1 MTHPLDAFIDQIVQA
16 AEKRGDFDDLAGAG
30 KPQVHPENP
39 ADAVLNRHT
48 KKADAKS
55 LVRVIRRQIFE
66 GRALLKGLT
75 EPDARENQ
83 IRHLNDL

>member
-30 KPQVHPENP
+30 KQQVHPENP
-39 ADAVLNRHT
+39 ADAVLNRLT
-48 KKADAKS
+48 KEADAKS

-83 IRHLNDL
+83 IQHLNDL

>member
-1 MTHPLDAFIDQIVQA
+1 MTPPLDAFIDQIVQA

-39 ADAVLNRHT
+39 ADAVLNRLT
-48 KKADAKS
+48 KEADAKS